1 DSASAFSK
9 DGHTLTEIDYG
20 QIEIRLLAGY
30 LSSSIKDTAE
40 AMTLQEH
47 LLGLVGGRPSIYDTV
62 KHLKDL
68 YPDARHFYG
77 TPSAVLPVY
86 NGKVPIGDPLRTQTS
101 PTGRFKSE
109 LPEFQRLP
117 ERGKRGG

>member
-1 DSASAFSK
+1 
-9 DGHTLTEIDYG
+9 
-20 QIEIRLLAGY
+20 
-30 LSSSIKDTAE
+30 
-40 AMTLQEH
+40 
-47 LLGLVGGRPSIYDTV
+47 V
-62 KHLKDL
+62 KYLKDL